1 MKNRFRSLVIVAGSM
16 FLLSSMLS
24 GCGGKQAK
32 CEKLIDLLAYGFWSE
47 SDSQWYDA
55 NCRD

>member
-1 MKNRFRSLVIVAGSM
+1 MKNRYRSLVIVASSM
-16 FLLSSMLS
+16 ILLSSLLA

-32 CEKLIDLLAYGFWSE
+32 CDKVIDLLAYGFWSE
-47 SDSQWYDA
+47 SDSQWYEA